1 MSRELTMFTDGACKG
16 NPGPAGLGVVFYEND
31 QEVASFSEP
40 IGEATN
46 NIAEY
51 KALLLG
57 LEKAQALG
65 VDFLKIRTDSELMF
79 KQISGVYKVKH
90 ENMKPLY
97 EQAMT
102 FLKQF
107 RGVEMK
113 AVPRAENARADELAT
128 QAIRSLKT
136 KANTDS
142 CPDVFHIG
150 EESPSSKG

>member
-1 MSRELTMFTDGACKG
+1 MFTDGACSG
-16 NPGPAGLGVVFYEND
+16 NPGPAGLGVVFYENGK
-31 QEVASFSEP
+31 EVASFSES

-57 LEKAQALG
+57 LVKAQELD

-79 KQISGVYKVKH
+79 KQIRGVYKVKH

-97 EQAMT
+97 EQAIVL
-102 FLKQF
+102 LKKF

-113 AVPRAENARADELAT
+113 AIPRAQNARADELAT
-128 QAIRSLKT
+128 SSIRSLKIKT
-136 KANTDS
+136 NTDS
-142 CPDVFHIG
+142 CPDVFHMG